1 MFNRELVIGIVIG
14 VVLYWAFLKFAP
26 QIGFGKKS
34 G

>member
-26 QIGFGKKS
+26 QLGKKS